1 MMPWMSGIG
10 ESRPIFRPTGDRNCS
25 VENFMASYA
34 VSKCEGYVMEIVK
47 IPSME
52 KAEYDKLIEEGYI
65 CRIAF
70 QGNKYPYI
78 APFMYVF
85 DGKFLYFL
93 ATKYGRKNDFFR
105 QHPYVSVEVEKYTGD
120 LSCYT
125 FVTMQGYLVQLEDAI
140 EKKIIREKFVEMIKE
155 KNLSQNILAALG
167 HKPEE
172 PIESIASEERSNI
185 WKLTGVTD
193 IVALKNL

>member
-1 MMPWMSGIG
+1 
-10 ESRPIFRPTGDRNCS
+10 
-25 VENFMASYA
+25 
-34 VSKCEGYVMEIVK
+34 MEIVK
-47 IPSME
+47 IPQMD
-52 KAEYDKLIEEGYI
+52 KAEYDRLIEEGYLS
-65 CRIAF
+65 RIAF

-78 APFMYVF
+78 APFLYVF

-93 ATKYGRKNDFFR
+93 ATKYGRKNDLFR
-105 QHPYVSVEVEKYTGD
+105 QHPYVSVEVERYTSD
-120 LSCYT
+120 LSSYT

-140 EKKIIREKFVEMIKE
+140 EKKIIRQKFVDMIKS